1 MDRWSASVP
10 SFPLASATF
19 VSVLFV
25 GAVDAAEIVVA
36 AIVAAVTLLL
46 YRKKTDALKL
56 FFGGLLI
63 IGGSAYLSRPMP
75 LNSYELK
82 PMTFN
87 GRVVK
92 VSSTAAAQ
100 TAIVNCD
107 GRRINLVVTD
117 LTPELSTGDIVAFT
131 AEPQPLGRYQ
141 GVPYMRT
148 SSWAERAQRIA
159 ATAVVN
165 KDDIG
170 IISHSDDFRSRL
182 DDMRRSIADAVYA
195 SRLDPQV
202 ASLLVASTLGTGDAP
217 TEIKESYRLTG
228 LSHLL
233 CVSGFHVG
241 LISAFILTLLAPLK
255 RLRNGK
261 YLRYGLALI
270 GVWFYAFLTGFAPPI
285 IRASVMISIY
295 FGARALERIPLSL
308 NALCIAFFVVI
319 FIDPWSLYSAGF
331 QLSFAAVAGL
341 LLLSSKLNPIP
352 TRKTRTRNAVSL
364 LSVPFAATLATAP
377 IVLAWFCRLPLLS
390 IPVNA
395 IATLIFPVFM
405 LAGGLGVLFPCL
417 SPISKWIFEGLH
429 AIVESAASI
438 SEKISFTFTPDLL
451 SIAALSG
458 ILISIIALLYSS
470 RRRKWSVV
478 SLFICILSIGANPG
492 RGQQV
497 IIDGDSRGTDICIID
512 GMNGKIYP
520 TRNREK
526 AITSCARI
534 IEASTKYYT
543 FEASGV
549 RRVGNIVVASNNDVD
564 INPGDIVIL
573 DRKYRDN
580 LSELLTT
587 SKPSHVIIGADL
599 DYTRRS
605 AYSAACIRSNV
616 DYTDLHS
623 RCFVA
628 TKIITI
634 FAVQS
639 D

>member
-10 SFPLASATF
+10 ALPLAAAAF
-19 VSVLFV
+19 VAVLFV
-25 GAVDAAEIVVA
+25 GAIDAAEIAVAALVA
-36 AIVAAVTLLL
+36 AIILVS
-46 YRKKTDALKL
+46 YRKDTAALKL
-56 FFGGLLI
+56 FFGAAII
-63 IGGSAYLSRPMP
+63 IGGAAYLSRPTP
-75 LNSYELK
+75 LTDSELA
-82 PMTFN
+82 PQTFS
-87 GRVVK
+87 GRVVN
-92 VSSTAAAQ
+92 VSNTPAAQ

-107 GRRINLVVTD
+107 GRRIRLVVTD
-117 LTPELSTGDIVAFT
+117 LTPELSSGDIVVFSAD
-131 AEPQPLGRYQ
+131 PQPLGRYQ

-165 KDDIG
+165 KDG
-170 IISHSDDFRSRL
+170 ISIESHSDDFRSRL

-195 SRLDPQV
+195 STLDPQ
-202 ASLLVASTLGTGDAP
+202 AAALLVASTLGTGDAP
-217 TEIKESYRLTG
+217 TEIKDSYRLTG

-241 LISAFILTLLAPLK
+241 LVSAFILALLAPLK
-255 RLRNGK
+255 RLKKGK
-261 YLRYGLALI
+261 LWRYGLALV

-295 FGARALERIPLSL
+295 FGARALERIPLSF
-308 NALCIAFFVVI
+308 NALCIAFFVVL

-352 TRKTRTRNAVSL
+352 TRNTRIRKAVSL
-364 LSVPFAATLATAP
+364 LSVPLAATLATAP

-417 SPISKWIFEGLH
+417 SPVSKCIFEGLH
-429 AIVESAASI
+429 AVVDSAAAV
-438 SEKISFTFTPDLL
+438 SETISFTFTPDLL

-458 ILISIIALLYSS
+458 ILISLIALLYSTHG
-470 RRRKWSVV
+470 RKWIAAA
-478 SLFICILSIGANPG
+478 LCICILSIGAIPPSEH
-492 RGQQV
+492 RV

-512 GMNGKIYP
+512 GIQASIYP

-526 AITSCARI
+526 PITACARV
-534 IEASTKYYT
+534 IEASAKSFI
-543 FEASGV
+543 FEKSAIC
-549 RRVGNIVVASNNDVD
+549 RVGDIVVAESND
-564 INPGDIVIL
+564 IDIHRCDIVIL

-580 LSELLTT
+580 LSDLVN
-587 SKPSHVIIGADL
+587 SAKPSHVIIGADL
-599 DYTRRS
+599 DYTRRI
-605 AYSAACIRSNV
+605 AYATACARAEIP
-616 DYTDLHS
+616 YTDLHS
-623 RCFVA
+623 KCYLEEG
-628 TKIITI
+628 K
-634 FAVQS
+634 Q
-639 D
+639 